1 MALLAAATAP
11 HSDLGDLRRES
22 TVPSIQQ
29 GSPPSAPPSCPA
41 RSGARVLQR
50 HPRSSPVA
58 RVSAGVV
65 RRLRCVP
72 PLHLL
77 LLTSLPHFLA
87 SCSLP
92 PRSRMPWAG
101 WPLPPLP
108 RHHGVAVGRE
118 PSHLLAATSSGSGQR
133 QRRSWRLKRSRRD
146 RTRPRARGR
155 TRTADA
161 SIQATSTP
169 PYPSAARITDSS
181 CFPQYTVS
189 LKCLETNQDK
199 SK

>member
-65 RRLRCVP
+65 RRLRPGDQPGQEQVTAAVRR
-72 PLHLL
+72 LQ
-77 LLTSLPHFLA
+77 
-87 SCSLP
+87 
-92 PRSRMPWAG
+92 
-101 WPLPPLP
+101 
-108 RHHGVAVGRE
+108 GVQEERGATTRE
-118 PSHLLAATSSGSGQR
+118 SSGS
-133 QRRSWRLKRSRRD
+133 
-146 RTRPRARGR
+146 
-155 TRTADA
+155 
-161 SIQATSTP
+161 
-169 PYPSAARITDSS
+169 
-181 CFPQYTVS
+181 
-189 LKCLETNQDK
+189 
-199 SK
+199 

>member
-65 RRLRCVP
+65 RRL
-72 PLHLL
+72 
-77 LLTSLPHFLA
+77 
-87 SCSLP
+87 
-92 PRSRMPWAG
+92 RSRMPWAG

>member
-1 MALLAAATAP
+1 
-11 HSDLGDLRRES
+11 
-22 TVPSIQQ
+22 
-29 GSPPSAPPSCPA
+29 
-41 RSGARVLQR
+41 
-50 HPRSSPVA
+50 
-58 RVSAGVV
+58 
-65 RRLRCVP
+65 
-72 PLHLL
+72 
-77 LLTSLPHFLA
+77 
-87 SCSLP
+87 
-92 PRSRMPWAG
+92 MPWAG

-169 PYPSAARITDSS
+169 SYPSAARITDSS
-181 CFPQYTVS
+181 CFPQYTAS
-189 LKCLETNQDK
+189 LKLSWRHNTGILRLLVPSSTTSDAGATPVASALQRARRASCSPALRSGHQGSAREASQGAVDAHIQCLKRAMDLSMKHQYVPDDLQVKYESK
-199 SK
+199 SEAAKHISKE